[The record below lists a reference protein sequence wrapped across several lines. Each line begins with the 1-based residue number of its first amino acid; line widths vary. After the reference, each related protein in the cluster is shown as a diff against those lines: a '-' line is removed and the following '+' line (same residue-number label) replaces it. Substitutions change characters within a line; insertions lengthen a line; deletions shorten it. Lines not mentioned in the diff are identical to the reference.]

1 MAEQIA
7 AKLDAL
13 RELVQNAKGVPM
25 SASCMLNRAEVV
37 ALIEDAKVAL
47 ERELA
52 EATKIAEA
60 SQVTL
65 DRARQEAGQI
75 VASAQQRADYLAS
88 QDAVAQ
94 RARQKAGE
102 LERRSVEEA
111 EALRREADAYVDG
124 RIAGLEAG
132 LQKTLTQIKTMRAR
146 LATRSGLDAEETTTL
161 SRLT

>member
-52 EATKIAEA
+52 EATKVADA

-146 LATRSGLDAEETTTL
+146 LATRSGLDSDETTTL